1 MGDILLDTSGGGVDE
16 RNVAKA
22 ALDAAEEQLQSL
34 CASHAGTFVSVER
47 RGRAMEDALQELQ
60 ATIKR
65 AEAQVV
71 NAQQALEQ
79 DDDKDTSL
87 AVLSE
92 KHRVRRRT
100 LLQHSSL
107 LELLELPSLM
117 DACVR
122 SNLYEEAL
130 SIAAFSNTLER
141 RHGDSNDVVKKV
153 ILQIRSRQSDLRRH
167 LLHRLKAPV
176 TMPDCL
182 EVVTALRRLNSI
194 DLERQS
200 EANLE
205 RVHAAMEL
213 RLQVDFLEARDTW
226 LDSTPSFTTGRPSG
240 AAEELLDIIERYRT
254 RYVQR
259 RRGTDCKYSIITLLT
274 YINAFPFLSVFEVA
288 TQFNAIFRQQSS
300 KPESTVSLLSLWTSR
315 RIHSFLSLLSLHLAS
330 MDDAASLRDALEASV
345 FFASSMGRLGA
356 DFTAQLPALFEP
368 KMHALVV
375 APWKEGSHQLIE
387 TLKICADAGISSPLL
402 SHDPEPVGS
411 VLVGLTEPQPPPR
424 VLMSVPPL
432 ARFVNSILTGL
443 NELRRCLLPGI
454 FSRLRTSLDEL
465 LQGIQVDLQANERS
479 VLTPGLRGDAKG
491 LRAAAEHLQS
501 VFSRIVEPYARGSL
515 EAALGYEARAEHFH
529 QILYK
534 NERGPEL
541 VTGVEGVTEEK
552 NDSTEESMIDP
563 TEFDA
568 SEDAKQTKT
577 EGFLDRAEVEVAS
590 LEGEANVE
598 VDDY

>member
-254 RYVQR
+254 R
-259 RRGTDCKYSIITLLT
+259 
-274 YINAFPFLSVFEVA
+274 VFEVA